1 MNLRTPLS
9 RAKGLGSAKEGI
21 GHWWMQRVTSLFLIP
36 LIVWGALMMASLG
49 GYDYHYFTNWL
60 AEPLNAILTIAL
72 LVVVCYHA
80 ALGLQVII
88 EDYVHL
94 TVVKIMSIVAVYL
107 LSFVLALVGVLAVIK
122 IALT

>member
-9 RAKGLGSAKEGI
+9 RAKGLGSAKEGV

-36 LIVWGALMMASLG
+36 LVIWAALMMATLG
-49 GYDYHYFTNWL
+49 NYDHNYFTNWL
-60 AEPLNAILTIAL
+60 AQPLNAILMITL

-94 TVVKIMSIVAVYL
+94 TAVKIISIVAVYL
-107 LSFVLALVGVLAVIK
+107 FSFILALVGIFAVLK
-122 IALT
+122 ITF

>member
-9 RAKGLGSAKEGI
+9 RAKGLGSAKEGV
-21 GHWWMQRVTSLFLIP
+21 GHWWVQRVSSLFLIP
-36 LIVWGALMMASLG
+36 LVIWGAFMMATLG
-49 GYDYHYFTNWL
+49 DYEHQHFTKWL
-60 AEPLNAILTIAL
+60 AEPLNAILTITL

-94 TVVKIMSIVAVYL
+94 TAVKIISIVAVYL
-107 LSFVLALVGVLAVIK
+107 FSFILALVGVFAILK
-122 IALT
+122 ITF

>member
-21 GHWWMQRVTSLFLIP
+21 GHWWMQRITSILLIP
-36 LIVWGALMMASLG
+36 LMLWGALMMATLG
-49 GYDYHYFTNWL
+49 DYTHQHFTAWVG
-60 AEPLNAILTIAL
+60 EPHNTILTIAL

-88 EDYVHL
+88 EDYVHSTAL
-94 TVVKIMSIVAVYL
+94 KIISIVAVH
-107 LSFVLALVGVLAVIK
+107 LSLFILALVGITAVIK
-122 IALT
+122 MAF

>member
-21 GHWWMQRVTSLFLIP
+21 SHWWMQRVTSLFLIP
-36 LIVWGALMMASLG
+36 LVVWGAWMMASLG
-49 GYDYHYFTNWL
+49 AYDHWHFTAWID
-60 AEPLNAILTIAL
+60 EPLTAILTMTL
-72 LVVVCYHA
+72 LIVVCYHA

-88 EDYVHL
+88 EDYVHR
-94 TVVKIMSIVAVYL
+94 VAVKITSIVAVYL

-122 IALT
+122 IAF

>member
-9 RAKGLGSAKEGI
+9 RAKGLGSAKEGV
-21 GHWWMQRVTSLFLIP
+21 GHWWMQRVSSLFLVP
-36 LIVWGALMMASLG
+36 LTIWGAFTMATLG
-49 GYDYHYFTNWL
+49 NYDHDHFTRWL
-60 AEPLNAILTIAL
+60 AEPLNAMLMITL

-94 TVVKIMSIVAVYL
+94 TALKIISIVAVYL
-107 LSFVLALVGVLAVIK
+107 LSFILALVGVFAILK
-122 IALT
+122 ITF

>member
-9 RAKGLGSAKEGI
+9 RAKGLGPAKEGV

-36 LIVWGALMMASLG
+36 LVIWAALVMATLG
-49 GYDYHYFTNWL
+49 SYDHDYFTNWL
-60 AEPLNAILTIAL
+60 AQPLNAILMITL

-94 TVVKIMSIVAVYL
+94 TAVKIISIVAVYL
-107 LSFVLALVGVLAVIK
+107 FSFILALVGIFAVLK
-122 IALT
+122 ITF

>member
-21 GHWWMQRVTSLFLIP
+21 GHWWMQRVSSLFLVP
-36 LIVWGALMMASLG
+36 LVVWGALTMATLG
-49 GYDYHYFTNWL
+49 SYDHRHFTDWL
-60 AEPLNAILTIAL
+60 AEPLNAILMITL

-94 TVVKIMSIVAVYL
+94 TAVKIISIVAVYL
-107 LSFVLALVGVLAVIK
+107 SSFILALVGVFAVLK
-122 IALT
+122 ITF

>member
-9 RAKGLGSAKEGI
+9 RAKGLGSAKEGV
-21 GHWWMQRVTSLFLIP
+21 GHWWMQRVSSLFLIP
-36 LIVWGALMMASLG
+36 LIIWGAFTMATLG
-49 GYDYHYFTNWL
+49 NYDHYHFTSWL
-60 AEPLNAILTIAL
+60 AEPLNAMLMITL

-94 TVVKIMSIVAVYL
+94 TALKIISIVAVYL
-107 LSFVLALVGVLAVIK
+107 LSFILALVGVFAILK
-122 IALT
+122 ITF

>member
-9 RAKGLGSAKEGI
+9 RAKGLGSAKEGV

-36 LIVWGALMMASLG
+36 LVIWAALVMATLG
-49 GYDYHYFTNWL
+49 NYDHNYFTNWL
-60 AEPLNAILTIAL
+60 AQPLNAILMITL

-94 TVVKIMSIVAVYL
+94 TAVKIISIVAVYL
-107 LSFVLALVGVLAVIK
+107 FSFILALVGIFAVLK
-122 IALT
+122 ITF

>member
-21 GHWWMQRVTSLFLIP
+21 GHWWMQRVTSLCLIP
-36 LIVWGALMMASLG
+36 LIVWAAVMIATLG
-49 GYDYHYFTNWL
+49 SHEHHYFTNWL
-60 AEPLNAILTIAL
+60 ASPINAILMIT
-72 LVVVCYHA
+72 LVVIVCYHA

-94 TVVKIMSIVAVYL
+94 TALKIISIVAVYL
-107 LSFVLALVGVLAVIK
+107 FAFILALVGVFAVIE
-122 IALT
+122 IAF

>member
-21 GHWWMQRVTSLFLIP
+21 SHWWMQRVTSLFLIP
-36 LIVWGALMMASLG
+36 LVVWGAWMMASLG
-49 GYDYHYFTNWL
+49 AYDHWHFTAWL
-60 AEPLNAILTIAL
+60 AEPLNAILTMTL
-72 LVVVCYHA
+72 LIVVCYHA

-88 EDYVHL
+88 EDYVHR
-94 TVVKIMSIVAVYL
+94 VAMKITSIVAVYL

-122 IALT
+122 IAF

>member
-21 GHWWMQRVTSLFLIP
+21 SHWWMQRVTSLFLIP
-36 LIVWGALMMASLG
+36 LVVWGAWMMASLG
-49 GYDYHYFTNWL
+49 AYDHRHFTGWL
-60 AEPLNAILTIAL
+60 AEPLNAILTMTL
-72 LVVVCYHA
+72 LIVVCYHA

-88 EDYVHL
+88 EDYVHR
-94 TVVKIMSIVAVYL
+94 VAMKIISIVAIYL

-122 IALT
+122 IAF

>member
-9 RAKGLGSAKEGI
+9 RAKGLGSAKEGV

-36 LIVWGALMMASLG
+36 LVIWVALVMATLG
-49 GYDYHYFTNWL
+49 NYDHQHFTNWL
-60 AEPLNAILTIAL
+60 AQPLNAILMITL

-94 TVVKIMSIVAVYL
+94 TAVKIISIVAVYL
-107 LSFVLALVGVLAVIK
+107 FSFILALVGIFAVLK
-122 IALT
+122 ITF

>member
-21 GHWWMQRVTSLFLIP
+21 GHWWMQRVSSLFLIP
-36 LIVWGALMMASLG
+36 LVIWAAFMMATLG
-49 GYDYHYFTNWL
+49 NYDHYHFTNWL
-60 AEPLNAILTIAL
+60 AQPLNAILMITL

-94 TVVKIMSIVAVYL
+94 TAVKIISIVAVYL
-107 LSFVLALVGVLAVIK
+107 FSFILALVGIFAVLK
-122 IALT
+122 ITF

>member
-9 RAKGLGSAKEGI
+9 RAKGLGSAKEGV
-21 GHWWMQRVTSLFLIP
+21 GHWWMQRVSSLFLIP
-36 LIVWGALMMASLG
+36 LVVWGAFTMATLG
-49 GYDYHYFTNWL
+49 TYDHYHFTKWL
-60 AEPLNAILTIAL
+60 AEPLNAILMITL

-94 TVVKIMSIVAVYL
+94 TAVKIISIVAVYL
-107 LSFVLALVGVLAVIK
+107 LSFILAMVGVFAILK
-122 IALT
+122 ITF